1 MKGTVMHTPPL
12 SQKILLDIRE
22 VTALTGICRDAIYA
36 AIASGDL
43 KARKRGKSTLIRQA
57 DLHNW
62 VDALPHYLPAVDSK
76 AAPAAPAP
84 APAVRKRRLTPR
96 LQAAE

>member
-1 MKGTVMHTPPL
+1 MDTPPL

-22 VTALTGICRDAIYA
+22 VTALTGICKDAVYA

-57 DLHNW
+57 DLHDW
-62 VDALPHYLPAVDSK
+62 VDALPHYYVPAVDSK

-84 APAVRKRRLTPR
+84 APARTPKRRLQPR
-96 LQAAE
+96 LVAAE